1 MSVLWCNQWVN
12 LNQQGRYSHP
22 CFIMVTSDHKQA
34 SRALAQANE
43 NILFFRRCSMLMSS
57 WALAQANENIL
68 FFRRCSMLMSR
79 ENALFP
85 FLPFLENCL
94 QKQIWDQN
102 CWLCYNSLWFKDVS
116 YGEDLSESP
125 NRWHYTAH
133 PVLPS
138 IHWSRP
144 SCCLG
149 IQVDTE
155 QETEHIHSSVIATA

>member
-34 SRALAQANE
+34 S
-43 NILFFRRCSMLMSS
+43 
-57 WALAQANENIL
+57 WTLAQANENIL

-79 ENALFP
+79 ENALLP

-155 QETEHIHSSVIATA
+155 QETEHIHSSVIATT